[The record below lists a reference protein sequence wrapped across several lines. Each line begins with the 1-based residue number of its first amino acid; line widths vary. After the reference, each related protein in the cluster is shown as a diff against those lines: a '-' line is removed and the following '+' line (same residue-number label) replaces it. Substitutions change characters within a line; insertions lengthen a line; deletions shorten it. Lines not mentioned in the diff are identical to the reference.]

1 MGSPALKKIGLA
13 TALVLGCGGLIGWL
27 ASRPNTKTVATAVE
41 TEPADVVTAP
51 ALKTSDKA
59 TRLSPTV
66 KQSSRPAPSSRRTH
80 ALAGAEPSGEWE
92 KKVDEILLSEIEND
106 QKSEK
111 LFGLMTNATEEVQVE
126 VVQHALNFVVD
137 SKYQTAAQILTNAQT
152 PESVLNL
159 VFADL
164 LNRNDK
170 LKLPTLVD
178 LARDTR
184 HPLRGE
190 ARELLELYVQ
200 HDYGTNWEQ
209 WGQAVQGWLKENA
222 E

>member
-1 MGSPALKKIGLA
+1 MGSSALKKIGLA
-13 TALVLGCGGLIGWL
+13 FALVLGCGGLIGWL
-27 ASRPNTKTVATAVE
+27 ASRRDTQP
-41 TEPADVVTAP
+41 VVTAAGPEATAPVP
-51 ALKTSDKA
+51 APEIKSSNSA
-59 TRLSPTV
+59 PRLSPTV
-66 KQSSRPAPSSRRTH
+66 KRSTRPTPTSNRTN
-80 ALAGAEPSGEWE
+80 AQTGVELSGEWE

-137 SKYQTAAQILTNAQT
+137 SKYQTASQILTNAKT

-178 LARDTR
+178 LARDPQ

-200 HDYGTNWEQ
+200 HDYGTNWDQ